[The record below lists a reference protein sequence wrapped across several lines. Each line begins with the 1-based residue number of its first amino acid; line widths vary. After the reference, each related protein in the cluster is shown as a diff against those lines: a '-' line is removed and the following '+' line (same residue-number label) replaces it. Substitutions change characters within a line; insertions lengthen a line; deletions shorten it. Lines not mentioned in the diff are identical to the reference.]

1 MRTGGRGEEPPPL
14 RFVGDWKKESLF
26 VGARREK
33 ATASRCPSLDTAN
46 AASASILQRPFEG
59 REGERDV
66 GIHVHMGRGRSAW
79 TKRLSIVVV
88 GILIVG

>member
-66 GIHVHMGRGRSAW
+66 GIPAGEQHGQ
-79 TKRLSIVVV
+79 RLSFVVV
-88 GILIVG
+88 KTE